1 MPKQKPQNA
10 PPQLLRGVF
19 STETVTTVGFGETKR
34 RVKQAVH
41 VFAVETADGMIEYQ
55 PLSTQYVPLN
65 EKLQITKEELFK
77 KFIPAPHIY
86 HDKVLPALAELERVV
101 DNADRCREQDQ
112 LFTAEFEYK
121 NALRIDENH
130 IRASFGL
137 GLTYLDRGDTPNAD
151 IVFRKLSR
159 LEGAFGPEYKHLFN
173 EFGIQLRKNRMYS
186 QALGHYAKALKLS
199 PTDEHLLYN
208 LARALY
214 EKGRV
219 SAAGRLIARALKVR
233 DDFPEAQKFLSFLK
247 KKASQAHTAS
257 DATKPGA
264 KSSGPAKPEGA

>member
-1 MPKQKPQNA
+1 MAQQNTKKTPA
-10 PPQLLRGVF
+10 QPLRGVF
-19 STETVTTVGFGETKR
+19 STETVTTVGFGATKR

-41 VFAVETADGMIEYQ
+41 VFAVETSDGMIEYQ

-65 EKLQITKEELFK
+65 EKHQITKEELFE

-86 HDKVLPALAELERVV
+86 HDKVLPALAALERVV

-137 GLTYLDRGDTPNAD
+137 GLTYLERGDAPNAD

-159 LEGAFGPEYKHLFN
+159 LEGTFSPDYKHLFN
-173 EFGIQLRKNRMYS
+173 EFGIQLRKNGMYS

-214 EKGRV
+214 EKGRAV
-219 SAAGRLIARALKVR
+219 PAGKMIARALDVR
-233 DDFPEAQKFLSFLK
+233 PDFPEAEKFLTFLK
-247 KKASQAHTAS
+247 KKAAQAKTAHAKS
-257 DATKPGA
+257 TPGA
-264 KSSGPAKPEGA
+264 KSSHPAKPEGA

>member
-1 MPKQKPQNA
+1 MPQQE
-10 PPQLLRGVF
+10 PPKDPTQTLRGVF
-19 STETVTTVGFGETKR
+19 STETVTTVGFGATKR

-55 PLSTQYVPLN
+55 PLSTQYVPLS
-65 EKLQITKEELFK
+65 EKHLITKEELFE

-86 HDKVLPALAELERVV
+86 HDKVLPALAALERVV

-121 NALRIDENH
+121 NALRIDETH

-137 GLTYLDRGDTPNAD
+137 GLTYLERGDTPNAD

-159 LEGAFGPEYKHLFN
+159 LEGAFGPDYKHLFN
-173 EFGIQLRKNRMYS
+173 EFGIQLRKNGMYS
-186 QALGHYAKALKLS
+186 QALGHSSKALKLS
-199 PTDEHLLYN
+199 PADEHLLYN

-214 EKGRV
+214 EKGRS
-219 SAAGRLIARALKVR
+219 SAAGRLIARALEVR
-233 DDFPEAQKFLSFLK
+233 PDFPEAQKFLTFLE
-247 KKASQAHTAS
+247 KKAAQAAPVR
-257 DATKPGA
+257 DGTKPGA
-264 KSSGPAKPEGA
+264 IKSRPAKPEGA

>member
-1 MPKQKPQNA
+1 
-10 PPQLLRGVF
+10 
-19 STETVTTVGFGETKR
+19 
-34 RVKQAVH
+34 
-41 VFAVETADGMIEYQ
+41 MIEYQ

-86 HDKVLPALAELERVV
+86 HDKVLPALAALERVV

-137 GLTYLDRGDTPNAD
+137 GLTYLERGDTPNAN

-159 LEGAFGPEYKHLFN
+159 LEGSFSPEYKHLFN
-173 EFGIQLRKNRMYS
+173 EFGIQLRKNAMYS

-219 SAAGRLIARALKVR
+219 SAAVRLIAQALKVR
-233 DDFPEAQKFLSFLK
+233 ADFPEAQKFLSFLK
-247 KKASQAHTAS
+247 KKATQAQSAQ
-257 DATKPGA
+257 DGNKPGL
-264 KSSGPAKPEGA
+264 KTPRPTKTEGA